1 MNQKQS
7 DLLSV
12 TPRVLSSRSSQP
24 NEQLL
29 EDTSRKP
36 SILFTKLEK
45 VQLSH
50 EPSESVQSNES
61 QEIPQKFVQGFKNQ
75 IWKERALN
83 VIVLVARFV
92 TYLLTNSDKFKLRYL
107 ELRQFKVIGDQA
119 SDYNYY
125 LTRRL
130 IRAKSKQH
138 LCFHLKVVFKKIV
151 HIFRRLGINISPI
164 TPDHTLKLLW
174 DLFVFTILI
183 INIIY
188 IPLKISFE
196 IQGSNDG
203 IDFFLETLPQY
214 VFICEILLN
223 FNVAYYSRG
232 VLVLNQVQIIKHY
245 LKGKFITDF
254 IVLIPFLIGRSNVPY
269 IEFVLLLRVSRI
281 MFIFENLV
289 ETLNLRVNFAAV
301 IDLISLLATFLFASH
316 LIACVWH
323 FIAIQEHLY
332 QNTIYT
338 WADKAQLESDWISR
352 YITSFYWACITT
364 LTIGYGDITPVT
376 QIEKLFVIFVTLLS
390 SIIFGYTISSIGAI
404 FTQISENKNYLRDKM
419 TMIDSFIKR
428 RGLNKE
434 LQVRVKKFFEYY
446 LKTQKN
452 TDFECEK
459 LMEHLSGT
467 LIREVKIDFYK
478 SLFFQSKLFRQNFSD
493 EFISNLCLLVKEQ
506 SFVPEEVIFQEG
518 QQVDRMYFILKGEVE
533 ANVRHNKLVKI
544 YKRRQAIDEK
554 GFISQNCAQFTSRA
568 VKFSKLAYVTFEDV
582 LSLLQ
587 LNKEDLEK
595 YYRIKHQIQ
604 FGGRIK
610 FSGCELCYQNH
621 IFTKCPFV
629 FYTPNNMR
637 LFRKKHNQ
645 DQQNRQF
652 QQRKISQKL
661 FTHKS
666 IINLRILQKSIL
678 EYGNSTFLYSDL
690 LPDCD
695 FFQIN
700 KNDELNCDGD
710 GQSISEES
718 MNSPDNTGTQFKHQY
733 SSQSQQANYMA
744 QSISKNLNRVY
755 QEPGIS
761 SLRIKIT
768 KGTKKQTLNASNQK
782 IVHDSE
788 DQKEINQDSKQII
801 WRQNSKQLQDL
812 QSKSTKEINLEPTQI
827 KLIELEIVKSIFEQ
841 HEHQIDSQK
850 EFEFYDIQ
858 FNLSNIIKDLFKK
871 KRKKMMFQISR
882 KRQKKQLFCVLNKRE
897 QSQIAINNS
906 FCNVDA

>member
-12 TPRVLSSRSSQP
+12 TPRVLSSRCSQA
-24 NEQLL
+24 NEQLI
-29 EDTSRKP
+29 EETSRKP

-45 VQLSH
+45 VQISH
-50 EPSESVQSNES
+50 EPSDSVQSNES
-61 QEIPQKFVQGFKNQ
+61 QEIPEKFVQGFKNQ
-75 IWKERALN
+75 VWKERALN

-138 LCFHLKVVFKKIV
+138 FCFHFKIVFKKITSF
-151 HIFRRLGINISPI
+151 FRQLGINISPI
-164 TPDHTLKLLW
+164 TPNHTLKLLW

-196 IQGSNDG
+196 IQEQNGG

-232 VLVLNQVQIIKHY
+232 VLVLNQLQIIKHY

-269 IEFVLLLRVSRI
+269 IEFVLLFRVSRI
-281 MFIFENLV
+281 MFIYENLV
-289 ETLNLRVNFAAV
+289 ETLNLRVNFAAT

-332 QNTIYT
+332 KDTIYT
-338 WADKAQLESDWISR
+338 WADKAQLDSDWISR

-506 SFVPEEVIFQEG
+506 SFVPEEIIFQEG

-637 LFRKKHNQ
+637 LFRKKNS
-645 DQQNRQF
+645 QQGRLF
-652 QQRKISQKL
+652 TQRKISQKL

-666 IINLRILQKSIL
+666 MINLRLLQKDIIK
-678 EYGNSTFLYSDL
+678 YGNSTFLYSDL

-700 KNDELNCDGD
+700 KNDELNFDVDGSS
-710 GQSISEES
+710 QVEES
-718 MNSPDNTGTQFKHQY
+718 LNSPDNQDTQFKQQL
-733 SSQSQQANYMA
+733 SSQSYQANMA
-744 QSISKNLNRVY
+744 QSIQRNLNRIY

-761 SLRIKIT
+761 NVRLKIT
-768 KGTKKQTLNASNQK
+768 RGTQKQTVNASSQK
-782 IVHDSE
+782 ILNVVE
-788 DQKEINQDSKQII
+788 NQKEINQDSKLII
-801 WRQNSKQLQDL
+801 SRQSSKQLYEL
-812 QSKSTKEINLEPTQI
+812 QSKSNREIILEPSQI
-827 KLIELEIVKSIFEQ
+827 KLIELEIVKNIFEK

-858 FNLSNIIKDLFKK
+858 FNLSNIIKDLFTI
-871 KRKKMMFQISR
+871 KRKKMMFQINR
-882 KRQKKQLFCVLNKRE
+882 KRQKKQLFCVLNKKDLI
-897 QSQIAINNS
+897 QNALNNS
-906 FCNVDA
+906 YCNLDT